1 MIFYQEKH
9 IKILCMKSEFANG
22 DDIKAYI
29 DKRNLVKVEFDD
41 SLLQYRI
48 AILSFDDGT
57 SIALILEE
65 CRKFKLMKWTWYEG
79 CMIVNTVNGSKTNYE
94 LKLFD
99 IALRNFLIE
108 GIDAEEKRL
117 KNSIAEVFTN
127 TVRET
132 DNKKYAYKT
141 IINGVEFVK
150 FKNLF

>member
-1 MIFYQEKH
+1 MIT
-9 IKILCMKSEFANG
+9 EFANS
-22 DDIKAYI
+22 DDVKAYI

-41 SLLQYRI
+41 SLFHYRI

-57 SIALILEE
+57 SITLNLDD
-65 CRKFKLMKWTWYEG
+65 CNKLKIWKWTLYAG
-79 CMIVNTVNGSKTNYE
+79 CIIVKNVNDSKANYE

-99 IALRNFLIE
+99 IPFRNFLID

-117 KNSIAEVFTN
+117 KDAIAEVFTN

-132 DNKKYAYKT
+132 DNKKYDHKT

-150 FKNLF
+150 FRNLF